1 MYSYLNYHIRIVEMN
16 RENLKIALI
25 CREASMAGGGV
36 ERYALSLSREL
47 ADMGHT
53 VHIFANRWD
62 ENIDK
67 RVRTHGVYIQSG
79 LQSIKILSFI
89 HNCRRLIEKS
99 GSFDILCSLT
109 QFYPQDVFRLGGS
122 IWNVLM
128 ERMHPVRWKRFIK
141 YLIADGYLLR
151 LYLERKIFQEGNYR
165 HVVAISNVVKRQLMD
180 TYNIP
185 EGDVTVIHNGVDL
198 NRFNPH
204 VKARWRNNLR
214 SYFKFKD
221 GDIILLF
228 VGHDFRRKGLEYVIR
243 VLPSIDKRVK
253 LLVAGRD
260 NSEGYKKTATS
271 LSVEDRIV
279 FAGPIKEMEKIYAAS
294 DIFVFPTLYDAFGSV
309 GLEAMACGLPV
320 ITSGYSGFSELV
332 ENRSNG
338 IVLDKLST
346 EDLAM
351 AINSILKED
360 IRNYLAENGIKT
372 ARQFTIRKNAE
383 EMLKVFYK
391 ITGYNY
397 N

>member
-1 MYSYLNYHIRIVEMN
+1 
-16 RENLKIALI
+16 
-25 CREASMAGGGV
+25 MAGGGI
-36 ERYALSLSREL
+36 ERYALSLSREF

-67 RVRTHGVYIQSG
+67 RVRTHRVYIQSG
-79 LQSIKILSFI
+79 LQSIKIISFI

-99 GSFDILCSLT
+99 GPFDILCSLT

-128 ERMHPVRWKRFIK
+128 ERMHPVRWRRLIK
-141 YLIADGYLLR
+141 CLIADGYLLR
-151 LYLERKIFQEGNYR
+151 LYLERKIFQEGNYK
-165 HVVAISNVVKRQLMD
+165 HVVAISNVIKRQLID
-180 TYNIP
+180 AYNIP
-185 EGDVTVIHNGVDL
+185 EGDVTVIYNGVDL
-198 NRFNPH
+198 NRFNPD
-204 VKARWRNNLR
+204 VKARWTNNLR
-214 SYFKFKD
+214 NYFKFKE
-221 GDIILLF
+221 GNIILLF
-228 VGHDFRRKGLEYVIR
+228 VGHDFRRKGLEYIIR
-243 VLPSIDKRVK
+243 ALPAIDKRVN

-260 NSEGYKKTATS
+260 NPEVYKKTAKS
-271 LSVEDRIV
+271 LNVEDRIV
-279 FAGPIKEMEKIYAAS
+279 FAGPVKEMEKVYAAS
-294 DIFVFPTLYDAFGSV
+294 DIFVFPTMYDAFGNV

-346 EDLAM
+346 EDLAI

-372 ARQFTIRKNAE
+372 ARQFTIRRNAE

-391 ITGYNY
+391 TTGYNY
-397 N
+397 H